1 MAVNLLLVVVVV
13 VITLFRDK
21 HFDIKWVD
29 KTHAIGIFSTQEIGT
44 FIFLNFIRIKCY
56 KLQVYCVECKYI
68 L

>member
-44 FIFLNFIRIKCY
+44 FIF
-56 KLQVYCVECKYI
+56 
-68 L
+68 